1 MVLLSA
7 STLDCGHPE
16 RWERENL
23 ASSPHFLRKFHA
35 AWLSLYVISLDS
47 PSGAS
52 SHSCRRSPPNNVYLF
67 AFKAPRPSA
76 DSLHCYGTRND
87 IECSGA
93 GIKGEYFCR
102 SALEQVLTETY
113 NIPNPS
119 DGNPAECGDTA
130 ACGGDLGWRIR
141 TGHSLRDP
149 HSRVCAPRC
158 AKHDIATLPNIANL
172 YNSNINSSYIGYS
185 V

>member
-7 STLDCGHPE
+7 STLNYGHPE
-16 RWERENL
+16 WQERENL
-23 ASSPHFLRKFHA
+23 ASAPHFLRKFHA

-52 SHSCRRSPPNNVYLF
+52 SHSCRRSPPNDVYLF

-76 DSLHCYGTRND
+76 DSLHCHRTHND
-87 IECSGA
+87 IGCSAA
-93 GIKGEYFCR
+93 GIKGEYLCR
-102 SALEQVLTETY
+102 SALEQVPTETY

-149 HSRVCAPRC
+149 LQRVCAPRC
-158 AKHDIATLPNIANL
+158 AKHAIVTLPNIVNL
-172 YNSNINSSYIGYS
+172 YNSNVDSLYTGCS